1 MELTK
6 RISLSSVLTFTT
18 SFGLDVG
25 IYNMDSKIKEE
36 LMQSGWEIVSYLF
49 A

>member
-6 RISLSSVLTFTT
+6 RISLFSVLTFII

-25 IYNMDSKIKEE
+25 IYNMDSKTNEE